1 MIAEEMKELL
11 QRLADLAAQVSD
23 EVYDD
28 DNENGTMGILRTC
41 DQLLEKIDSYLGNK
55 QKGALSD
62 ESKIYW

>member
-1 MIAEEMKELL
+1 MITKEMKELL

-41 DQLLEKIDSYLGNK
+41 DQLLEKIDSYLENE
-55 QKGALSD
+55 QKGAY
-62 ESKIYW
+62 KNG

>member
-1 MIAEEMKELL
+1 MITEEMKELL

-41 DQLLEKIDSYLGNK
+41 DQLLEKIDSYLGDK
-55 QKGALSD
+55 
-62 ESKIYW
+62 